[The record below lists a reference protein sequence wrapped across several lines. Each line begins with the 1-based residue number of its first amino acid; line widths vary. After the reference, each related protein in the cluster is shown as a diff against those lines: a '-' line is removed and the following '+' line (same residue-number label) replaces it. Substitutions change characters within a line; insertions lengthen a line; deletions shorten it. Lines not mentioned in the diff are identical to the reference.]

1 MYVGIRGTHC
11 GPTVTLNTE
20 VDTPVVV
27 DVKILD
33 ALIGQLVQGDRLIVS
48 DGGEPFPLLVDQGQ

>member
-1 MYVGIRGTHC
+1 MVYVGARGAPC

-20 VDTPVVV
+20 VDPSVVV

-33 ALIGQLVQGDRLIVS
+33 ALIGQFVQGD
-48 DGGEPFPLLVDQGQ
+48 